1 MEPGQTTPRLQAQ
14 DLGCRLPGHEEWL
27 FRQLQLTIE
36 PGARMALLGPNG
48 AGKTVLLHALA
59 LLIGCDEGQLLW
71 RGKRVERAGVPAFRA
86 AVIYLHQTPIFS
98 AGTVEENL
106 RQPFQ
111 LRVHQGRQFD
121 RRRLE
126 PWFEQSGWNP
136 RLWEQSARELSGGE
150 RQVVALLRAMQL
162 DPAILLLDEPTA
174 ALDPATTRAIEDLVI
189 GWQAACPD
197 QRAYLWVSHSADQVA
212 RIADRGLRLADGR
225 LREAAVV
232 DGR

>member
-1 MEPGQTTPRLQAQ
+1 MEPGQTAPRLQAQ
-14 DLGCRLPGHEEWL
+14 DLGCHLPGHEEWL

-36 PGARMALLGPNG
+36 PGARIAVLGPNG
-48 AGKTVLLHALA
+48 AGKTILLHALA
-59 LLIGCDEGQLLW
+59 LLIGCDEGELLW
-71 RGKRVERAGVPAFRA
+71 RGSRVERARVPSFRA
-86 AVIYLHQTPIFS
+86 AVIYLHQTPVLS

-106 RQPFQ
+106 RQPFE
-111 LRVHQGRQFD
+111 LRGHQDKRFD
-121 RRRLE
+121 RDRLQQ
-126 PWFEQSGWNP
+126 WFDRSGRSE
-136 RLWEQSARELSGGE
+136 RLWEQPAGELSGGE

-174 ALDPATTRAIEDLVI
+174 ALDTATTRAIEDLVI

-212 RIADRGLRLADGR
+212 RIADRTLRLAEGR
-225 LREAAVV
+225 LQEAAVR